1 MWRTPGLVF
10 IALGL
15 SGVLGC
21 AEDPG
26 KSDTKVAIIP
36 ESTETFARAAVEVRA
51 IGLADMVEFEASV
64 ERMNSDEQTQLWLSL
79 KELHDL
85 VHPLETAVRLDEGEE
100 TGCDILKC
108 SHTVGKCGRSMWCCA
123 FGENATYY
131 GEEPCPLE
139 D

>member
-10 IALGL
+10 VLLGL

-26 KSDTKVAIIP
+26 KGDTKVAVIP
-36 ESTETFARAAVEVRA
+36 ASTETFARAAVEVRA
-51 IGLADMVEFEASV
+51 IDLTHMVEFEASV
-64 ERMNSDEQTQLWLSL
+64 ARMNSDEQTRLWLSL

-85 VHPLETAVRLDEGEE
+85 AHPSEVAVRLDEGE

-108 SHTVGKCGRSMWCCA
+108 SHTVGKCGSSLWCCA
-123 FGENATYY
+123 FGENATFY
-131 GEEPCPLE
+131 GEEPCPFE
-139 D
+139 E